1 MAITLLMQDLV
12 QKGDETMD
20 QTTVGVFFETGDKV
34 RLTHPYPE
42 LEQGKEGVFM
52 QYIGEFAL
60 VEFDEVHAPISP
72 YDLEKVEEVVAAQP
86 IKNFANGD
94 KVVLFD
100 QTPTDDKYFILQP
113 GTEVLIRAQDQQKN
127 CTRVEG
133 HCFDGTDQYLL
144 IDNLIDNET
153 LVVSLEEP

>member
-1 MAITLLMQDLV
+1 M
-12 QKGDETMD
+12 DET
-20 QTTVGVFFETGDKV
+20 GGIVFLEKGEKV
-34 RLTHPYPE
+34 RLTQDYGE
-42 LEQGKEGVFM
+42 FKKGR
-52 QYIGEFAL
+52 IGEFIQYVGNDGLTL
-60 VEFDEVHAPISP
+60 VEIRGNVHLSVWAV
-72 YDLEKVEEVVAAQP
+72 DLEKVPVRKVKEVWVVAAQP

-94 KVVLFD
+94 KVVLVD

-153 LVVSLEEP
+153 LVVPLEEA